1 MGSILLWSTLQEA
14 TLIGSTYYLWATL
27 LGLTLQGVTKLNLAV
42 ANLAGDNL
50 VDGNLSTGN
59 LAGGNITLLASDV
72 CNLFCAMLQYLTNK
86 GRLELLK
93 TMKVIKSMSSSI
105 SFMYLLIQF
114 MN

>member
-1 MGSILLWSTLQEA
+1 M
-14 TLIGSTYYLWATL
+14 
-27 LGLTLQGVTKLNLAV
+27 GLTLQGATKLNLAV
-42 ANLAGDNL
+42 AKLAEDNL

-72 CNLFCAMLQYLTNK
+72 CNLFCAMLQYLTDK

-105 SFMYLLIQF
+105 SFTVRPRDTRPQDAPTLTMHVF
-114 MN
+114 E